1 MSNSETTK
9 IWKKHFGNSA
19 SVPFGANAV
28 PFFKELCDSMEEKQ
42 CQEIADRAMFG
53 LASQEELE
61 QKKAIM
67 KSYYLR
73 NGREMIIIHKSRD

>member
-1 MSNSETTK
+1 MSNSETSQ
-9 IWKKHFGNSA
+9 IWEKHFGNSA

-28 PFFKELCDSMEEKQ
+28 PFFKELCDRSEEKQ

-61 QKKAIM
+61 QKKAM
-67 KSYYLR
+67 MESYRIR
-73 NGREMIIIHKSRD
+73 NGREMIIIHK